1 MRIRQ
6 GSVRRSGAWMGALL
20 GGAILL
26 SACGAGAAGTT
37 YGSAGSPAASG
48 TGTGATTT
56 KTTTA
61 TSQPAAAAAKKC
73 PLTVSVTKAGGIVW
87 GKVRITPASGTPVTV
102 SAASQVVRFPCGSRL
117 TVTQNPAQAKT
128 WPFKGWLLN
137 GDGGAYSASQKTGA
151 TLKLKLNGS
160 TKVAA
165 DYALAAGTKAAAS
178 AGTKTTTTTAVA
190 AAGTKATTTKAAAGG
205 GWG

>member
-6 GSVRRSGAWMGALL
+6 GSVRRSGAWAGALL

-37 YGSAGSPAASG
+37 YGSAGSPGTSA
-48 TGTGATTT
+48 TGTAAATTNTT
-56 KTTTA
+56 KTTP
-61 TSQPAAAAAKKC
+61 SQPAAAAQKC

-102 SAASQVVRFPCGSRL
+102 STASQVVRFPCGSHL

-137 GDGGAYSASQKTGA
+137 GDKGAYSASQKTGA
-151 TLKLKLNGS
+151 TLSLQLNGS

-165 DYALAAGTKAAAS
+165 DYALAAGTKAA
-178 AGTKTTTTTAVA
+178 G

>member
-6 GSVRRSGAWMGALL
+6 GSVSRSGAWVGALL

-26 SACGAGAAGTT
+26 SACGAGSAGTT
-37 YGSAGSPAASG
+37 YGSAGSPGTSG
-48 TGTGATTT
+48 TGTAATTT
-56 KTTTA
+56 KAT
-61 TSQPAAAAAKKC
+61 TSQPVAAAAKKC
-73 PLTVSVTKAGGIVW
+73 PLTVSVTKAGGVVW
-87 GKVRITPASGTPVTV
+87 GKVRITPASGTPITV
-102 SAASQVVRFPCGSRL
+102 SAASQVVRFPCGSQL

-151 TLKLKLNGS
+151 TLKFKLNGS

-165 DYALAAGTKAAAS
+165 DYALAAGTKA
-178 AGTKTTTTTAVA
+178 TT
-190 AAGTKATTTKAAAGG
+190 AGTKATTTTKAAAGG